1 MDSANLLAH
10 SLSPGKKTL
19 KQKASILPIHLTL
32 TDPIVVID
40 RTLREEAT
48 QQLERFAQEN
58 YVRRNKWH

>member
-10 SLSPGKKTL
+10 SLSPGKPIKH
-19 KQKASILPIHLTL
+19 SI
-32 TDPIVVID
+32 DPADPLDTCSQNVVID

-58 YVRRNKWH
+58 YVS